1 MDKFIEKFT
10 ELFDNADIKDL
21 NESTHFKEI
30 DGWCSL
36 IALFL
41 ISMADEEYHV
51 SLKRDDIL
59 KASTIGDIYHII
71 QNMT

>member
-10 ELFDNADIKDL
+10 ELFENPDIKDL
-21 NESTHFKEI
+21 NEFTSFKEI

-36 IALFL
+36 VALFL
-41 ISMADEEYHV
+41 ISMVDEEYHV
-51 SLKRDDIL
+51 FLKRDDIL

-71 QNMT
+71 QKIT